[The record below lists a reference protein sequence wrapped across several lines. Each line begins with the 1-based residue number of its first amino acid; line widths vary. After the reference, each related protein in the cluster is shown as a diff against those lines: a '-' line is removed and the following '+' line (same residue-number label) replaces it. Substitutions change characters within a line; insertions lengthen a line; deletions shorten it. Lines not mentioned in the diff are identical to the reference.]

1 MNYRIT
7 EMQGAVGLA
16 QLDKLDF
23 IVNRNRL
30 NKNILK
36 KNISTSKIKFR
47 NITDEK
53 GDLADT
59 LIFNFEK
66 KSDALKFVKKYNS
79 NGYFTKNI
87 PDALDWHFS
96 GTWNQMFNDVE
107 DYKNCWS
114 TQWKKS
120 ADLLY
125 RSIAIPILVK
135 SDETYL
141 MKQVDT
147 INSILK
153 EI

>member
-16 QLDKLDF
+16 QLEKLDY
-23 IVNRNRL
+23 IVNKNRH
-30 NKNILK
+30 NKNLLK
-36 KNISTSKIKFR
+36 KNISSSKIKFR
-47 NITDEK
+47 TITDLK

-66 KSDALKFVKKYNS
+66 KSYASKFVKKYNS
-79 NGYFTKNI
+79 KGYYTKNI

-96 GTWNQMFNDVE
+96 GTWNQMFNDIKE
-107 DYKNCWS
+107 YKDCWN
-114 TQWKKS
+114 TKWKKS

-125 RSIAIPILVK
+125 RSIAIPILVN
-135 SDETYL
+135 SDETFL
-141 MKQVDT
+141 LKQSET
-147 INSILK
+147 INSILS